1 MRLKLRDQRNSC
13 ADEIIQRLK
22 PKLAVV
28 FGISMFIQN
37 LLAIRVG
44 GQLSKSKYKYTL
56 QSPNKDLLYR
66 KAVESEEKMNALPQ
80 LQEVPSDL

>member
-1 MRLKLRDQRNSC
+1 
-13 ADEIIQRLK
+13 
-22 PKLAVV
+22 
-28 FGISMFIQN
+28 MFIQN